1 MYLAY
6 PPPDDEQLALCS
18 EPLRAHMRELMKR
31 EPGRFTPPVRH
42 RKPARVRRE
51 SQDPLRL
58 AARPTARPAPAER
71 RPAPDPQNEPERIL
85 RAALAAARGRGLTL
99 DALAERAGLSGR
111 TLRRLLR
118 TPDTLPLGEYCR
130 ILRAANEEG
139 EC

>member
-51 SQDPLRL
+51 SQDPLR
-58 AARPTARPAPAER
+58 
-71 RPAPDPQNEPERIL
+71 PAPDPQNEPERIL

-111 TLRRLLR
+111 TLRRRLQ